1 MRIVIILTALWLLPG
16 TAFGSDPTGLFVLLF
31 GLPAVAAAVIS
42 LPISWWAP
50 KLGAAVAGLLLA
62 LHLPLVWWA
71 KDVGY
76 LKSAGGWIYLSLSVT
91 AIALMISI
99 ARLSRGRPSP

>member
-1 MRIVIILTALWLLPG
+1 V
-16 TAFGSDPTGLFVLLF
+16 
-31 GLPAVAAAVIS
+31 
-42 LPISWWAP
+42 
-50 KLGAAVAGLLLA
+50 GAAVAGLLLA

-99 ARLSRGRPSP
+99 ARLSRGQP

>member
-1 MRIVIILTALWLLPG
+1 MRARLPLLALWLLPE
-16 TAFGSDPTGLFVLLF
+16 TALGSDPTGLFVLLF
-31 GLPAVAAAVIS
+31 GLPAVIAGVVS
-42 LPISWWAP
+42 LPLSYWVP
-50 KLGAAVAGLLLA
+50 KVGAAVAGLLLA

-99 ARLSRGRPSP
+99 ARLSRGQP

>member
-1 MRIVIILTALWLLPG
+1 VRALLPLLGLVLLPG

-31 GLPAVAAAVIS
+31 GMPAVAAAVVS

-50 KLGAAVAGLLLA
+50 KLGAAVTGLLLA

-71 KDVGY
+71 NDVGY
-76 LKSAGGWIYLSLSVT
+76 MKSAGGWIYLSLSLT